1 MIDSM
6 REMAFLRRTRAAA
19 AAAALLLGASLYGP
33 ASVAA
38 EPSDFE
44 TLLAE
49 GDRSWSRR
57 AEGAT
62 GDVAIPAPVDAAISE
77 WRRAQAVRP
86 DALAP
91 RWRVM
96 RALYYRGEYTGLD
109 RARQQAIFDDGRK
122 EGEQALALLRKEASA
137 SSGKRLEDAS
147 PVELVPFV
155 KANPDALPSFLWA
168 AVDWGKWSLVFG
180 KSAAVKQGAAAKIR
194 DYSKAVILLD
204 PSYDEAGGYRVL
216 GRLHHQTPSVP
227 FFTGWA
233 SRSEALSNLRL
244 AVKTAPRNM
253 LNRVYLAE
261 AIHDYEKEKRPEAVA
276 LLQGVVADS
285 PATAAPVE
293 DRRAQAEA
301 AALLKAWGGA

>member
-6 REMAFLRRTRAAA
+6 REMAFFRRTRAAA
-19 AAAALLLGASLYGP
+19 AAFLLGATLYGP

-57 AEGAT
+57 ADGAT
-62 GDVAIPAPVDAAISE
+62 GDVAISAPVDAAISE
-77 WRRAQAVRP
+77 WRRAQTVRP

-91 RWRVM
+91 RWRLM
-96 RALYYRGEYTGLD
+96 RALYYKGEYTGLD
-109 RARQQAIFDDGRK
+109 RARQQAIFDEGRK
-122 EGEQALALLRKEASA
+122 EGEQALELLRKAASA
-137 SSGKRLEDAS
+137 TSGKRLESAS

-168 AVDWGKWSLVFG
+168 GVDWGKWSLVFG
-180 KSAAVKQGAAAKIR
+180 KTAAVKQGAAAKIR
-194 DYSKAVILLD
+194 DYAKAAILLD
-204 PSYDEAGGYRVL
+204 PAYDEAGGYRVL

-253 LNRVYLAE
+253 VNRVYLAE
-261 AIHDYEKEKRPEAVA
+261 AIHDYEKEKRSEATS
-276 LLQGVVADS
+276 LLAAVVADTPS
-285 PATAAPVE
+285 TEAPVE

-301 AALLKAWGGA
+301 SALLKAWGGS